1 MPVLSQC
8 PRHGREGTRERN
20 KGVAMC
26 VCGLVFRDGNTLRRV
41 AKALEPIDVSHLTLA
56 KNGGEWEFECE

>member
-1 MPVLSQC
+1 MPVLRFC

-20 KGVAMC
+20 GGVAMR
-26 VCGLVFRDGNTLRRV
+26 VCGLMFRYGITLRSV
-41 AKALEPIDVSHLTLA
+41 ARALTPIDVSHLTLA